1 MGVQV
6 MKDIIKVSQV
16 IGEQCTQA
24 IVDGRIEVPLGKP
37 NIERVI
43 SVDAN
48 LNTATLDI
56 EVIDGKVIVEGEID
70 VKVMYVA
77 DEGLAQPVHFME
89 GTVNFSTFVKIPG
102 AKPKMDVSVVA
113 DIEYVKFDTKNN
125 RIADV
130 RIVLDVCAKV
140 TKTVEIRVVTDIKD
154 KDCQV
159 LKELVKVDH
168 VIGECFS
175 QTVVKN
181 EVEIPSD
188 KPDIEEIIK
197 VDVSVEEKEVKVI
210 QDKVIADGF
219 LVVKI
224 LYVADVPEGVPQQ
237 PVHFAEGR
245 IPFTHFVEIPGAEP
259 DMTAIV
265 KVIVENARGRR
276 KNARTVTVEAVL
288 ELFAKVTVTEQ
299 LNVVID
305 AYCPSYPLELVKE
318 KLKLNHVVGEDT
330 AQSIIKDVLE
340 LPNEKPNI
348 EQIYNVKASAK
359 IDEKSIIDN
368 KVIIEGVINVET
380 LYVAD
385 VSETEPQ
392 QPVHFTEAEIPFT
405 QFVEIPGAAKGMDVE
420 IHVMVEHVNASRVN
434 PREYEVR
441 IVLGLFVK
449 VTEVM
454 EIEVVVDVKE
464 IAEGEEEEKPIPPEK
479 EKPTV
484 RIYIVQAGDTLWQ
497 IAKRYNTTMDAIVKA
512 NDIKDPNMIMPG
524 QKLII
529 P

>member
-1 MGVQV
+1 M
-6 MKDIIKVSQV
+6 
-16 IGEQCTQA
+16 
-24 IVDGRIEVPLGKP
+24 
-37 NIERVI
+37 
-43 SVDAN
+43 
-48 LNTATLDI
+48 
-56 EVIDGKVIVEGEID
+56 
-70 VKVMYVA
+70 
-77 DEGLAQPVHFME
+77 
-89 GTVNFSTFVKIPG
+89 
-102 AKPKMDVSVVA
+102 
-113 DIEYVKFDTKNN
+113 
-125 RIADV
+125 
-130 RIVLDVCAKV
+130 
-140 TKTVEIRVVTDIKD
+140 
-154 KDCQV
+154 
-159 LKELVKVDH
+159 
-168 VIGECFS
+168 
-175 QTVVKN
+175 
-181 EVEIPSD
+181 
-188 KPDIEEIIK
+188 
-197 VDVSVEEKEVKVI
+197 
-210 QDKVIADGF
+210 
-219 LVVKI
+219 
-224 LYVADVPEGVPQQ
+224 
-237 PVHFAEGR
+237 
-245 IPFTHFVEIPGAEP
+245 
-259 DMTAIV
+259 
-265 KVIVENARGRR
+265 
-276 KNARTVTVEAVL
+276 

-385 VSETEPQ
+385 VSEAEPQ